1 MILKVN
7 KVASSANDANV
18 FSYIPFSTI
27 GLWETTATT
36 VIIYHLGKSADV
48 NYDDTV
54 TVTVANIAQA
64 TAVANRLAA
73 IMNPKSNFSSKSI
86 FTLDKDFAD
95 GGITTIT
102 QSTTAQSK

>member
-7 KVASSANDANV
+7 KVTTSANDANV
-18 FSYIPFSTI
+18 FSYVPFSTI

-36 VIIYHLGKSADV
+36 VIIYHSGKDSDAQD
-48 NYDDTV
+48 DDTI

-64 TAVANRLAA
+64 KAVADRLAA
-73 IMNPKSNFSSKSI
+73 IMNPKSNFSSKSV
-86 FTLDKDFAD
+86 FTLDKDFAN

-102 QSTTAQSK
+102 QSTTVA

>member
-36 VIIYHLGKSADV
+36 VIIYHLGKAADV

-64 TAVANRLAA
+64 KAVADQLAA
-73 IMNPKSNFSSKSI
+73 MMNEGANKARSKAI
-86 FTLDKDFAD
+86 FVLDKDFAD

-102 QSTTAQSK
+102 QSTTA